1 MNDVVSRTRQ
11 PEACNVVVFGA
22 SGDLTKRKL
31 LPALARMYQW
41 NLIGEG
47 SRIIGVVRKDW
58 SRPDWCDYTREAL
71 SNYRPEALED
81 ESSWQ
86 DIAGMLDVVNGD
98 LDDPATYQRL
108 AERLHS
114 ENGRTNALFY
124 LAIPPAWYE
133 QVSKHLSQ
141 AGLAGEDDG
150 FRRLVIEKPFGTD
163 FESARHLNQ
172 CLQQYFDESQ
182 IYRIDHYLGKEGV
195 QNLMVFRFANSVFEP
210 LWNRNY
216 IDHVQISVSE
226 SLGVEY
232 RAGYYESSG
241 AMRDM
246 IQSHLMQVMTLVAM
260 EPPLSPGADDVRNEK
275 VKVLRAMRPF
285 GEDEVDQFAVR
296 AQYVSGHIDGAYVPA
311 YRDEPNVANDS
322 VTETFAALKLY
333 VDNWRW
339 QGVPFL
345 LRTGKRL
352 PERVSEI
359 VIRFRK
365 PPKNLFYGASEEIAH
380 NELVFRL
387 HPDEGMI
394 YILNAKLPGL
404 EADVRTIALDAPYS
418 MPGADTPDAYETL
431 LHDVLLGEAALFS
444 RADEVE
450 ESWRIVEP
458 ILNAWKQKKDI
469 AFYAAGAD
477 GLPGLESLMGDCE
490 GCWRSLSASHQHGRT
505 RIS

>member
-1 MNDVVSRTRQ
+1 MPEQRTRQ
-11 PEACNVVVFGA
+11 PEACNVVIFGA

-31 LPALARMYQW
+31 LPALARMDQW

-58 SRPDWCDYTREAL
+58 SRQEWCDYVHEAL
-71 SNYRPEALED
+71 AEYRPEALENGPTW
-81 ESSWQ
+81 ER
-86 DIAGMLDVVNGD
+86 IEAMLDVVTGD
-98 LDDPATYQRL
+98 LNEPATYQGL
-108 AERLHS
+108 AEVLNSDHDRS
-114 ENGRTNALFY
+114 NALFY
-124 LAIPPAWYE
+124 LAVPPGWYE
-133 QVSKHLSQ
+133 TVAGHLSG
-141 AGLAGEDDG
+141 AKLAAENGG

-172 CLQQYFDESQ
+172 CLQRYFDESQ

-216 IDHVQISVSE
+216 IDHIQVSVSE

-241 AMRDM
+241 ALRDM

-260 EPPLSPGADDVRNEK
+260 EPPLSPAADDVRNEK
-275 VKVLRAMRPF
+275 VKVLRAMRPISE
-285 GEDEVDQFAVR
+285 GEVDQYALR
-296 AQYVSGHIDGAYVPA
+296 AQYVSGHIDGDYVPA
-311 YRDEPNVANDS
+311 YRDEPNVAKDS
-322 VTETFAALKLY
+322 VTETFAAVKLY

-365 PPKNLFYGASEEIAH
+365 PPKNLFYGTAEEIAH

-387 HPDEGMI
+387 HPDEGMV

-458 ILNAWKQKKDI
+458 ILNAWKQNKDI
-469 AFYAAGAD
+469 AFYAAGSAS
-477 GLPGLESLMGDCE
+477 LPGIEALMADCE
-490 GCWRSLSASHQHGRT
+490 GCWRELSASHQHGHT
-505 RIS
+505 HIS